1 MEETKKHDKQS
12 IHESRKR
19 DYTMRLS
26 KMHLKTLREVPNEAE
41 LASHILLLRGGMIR
55 KLASG
60 IYGYM
65 PLGWRSIRKIEN
77 IIREE
82 MDKSGSQEVLMSAI
96 QPAELW
102 QESKRWFAYGPEMWR
117 VKDRHEREFCL
128 GPTHEEVF
136 TDIVRNEISSHR
148 QLPVNLYQIQTK
160 YRDEARPRFGLMR
173 SREFIMKDAYS
184 FDKDEEGLDES
195 YKEMY
200 ETYERIFTRC
210 GLTFRAVEADTGAI
224 GGSNSHEFTA
234 ISEVGESEIT
244 YCNACKMAA
253 TTEKA
258 EVADEC
264 SEEDVKEIPLEKIY
278 TPNTKTIT
286 EVAQYLDI
294 DEKKTIK
301 ALLFVTHDDQGEKS
315 GYAIA
320 FIRGD
325 RELNEV
331 KLINALGIHEHQI
344 EFADEAEIA
353 DATGAVGGFTGPIGL
368 VNCTV
373 VIDSEL
379 TKLKNLC
386 AGANEKN
393 YHIKNVNYGRDYKG
407 DIIADIKTLKAND
420 PCPKCGAPVKHAR
433 GIEVGQVFKLG
444 TKYSDSMGAVY
455 KDENQ
460 KDKPIVMG
468 SYGIGVSRTLAA
480 IIEQNH
486 DENGIIWPMPV
497 APYEVMITV
506 VKVKDDVQMELA
518 EKMYDELVEAGI
530 EVLLDDRD
538 ERVGVKF
545 KDADLLGV
553 PIRITVGKGAT
564 NKLVE
569 YKLRRDVE
577 KVELHM
583 EEAIEK
589 AKKTVL
595 KER

>member
-1 MEETKKHDKQS
+1 
-12 IHESRKR
+12 
-19 DYTMRLS
+19 
-26 KMHLKTLREVPNEAE
+26 MHLKTLREVPNEAE

-128 GPTHEEVF
+128 GPTHEEIF

>member
-1 MEETKKHDKQS
+1 MKKYDKQS

-506 VKVKDDVQMELA
+506 VKVKEDVQMELA

-553 PIRITVGKGAT
+553 PIRIIVGKGAT

>member
-1 MEETKKHDKQS
+1 
-12 IHESRKR
+12 
-19 DYTMRLS
+19 
-26 KMHLKTLREVPNEAE
+26 MHLKTLREVPNEAE

-393 YHIKNVNYGRDYKG
+393 YHIRNVNYGRDYKG

>member
-1 MEETKKHDKQS
+1 MKKYNKQS

-128 GPTHEEVF
+128 GPTHEEIF

-569 YKLRRDVE
+569 YKRRRDVE